1 MKSFKEFFLP
11 LLTDKASREQYFS
24 EEYEEEFG
32 DAFIAHLKKLMV
44 AFLLQLDSHL
54 PKTKLEQVCLR
65 LFFLGK
71 VLVRP
76 EFFN

>member
-11 LLTDKASREQYFS
+11 LLTDKRSREEYFS

-32 DAFIAHLKKLMV
+32 DTFIAQLKKLMI

-54 PKTKLEQVCLR
+54 PKTKLEQVRFQCA
-65 LFFLGK
+65 FFCPHFGNMT
-71 VLVRP
+71 RP
-76 EFFN
+76 